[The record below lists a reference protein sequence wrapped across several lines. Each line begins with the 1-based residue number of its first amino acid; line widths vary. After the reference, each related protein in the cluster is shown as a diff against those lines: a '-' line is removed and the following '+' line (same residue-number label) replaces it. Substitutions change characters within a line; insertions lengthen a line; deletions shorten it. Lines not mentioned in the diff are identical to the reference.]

1 MRTPIRSRTL
11 PKLPTLRTL
20 ALACAGAGLLACT
33 SLRPEISPSAAP
45 TDAPTAAADAYLAGR
60 NHHLARRYDEARAA
74 YQAALRADPQHVDA
88 RNGLA
93 TLHAEQRDFAAAV
106 RIWRELTASLNM
118 ASGPGKAYLFGNLGH
133 AYFLSGDYD
142 QALVALEKACLL
154 DPLNHRSWQLLGETL
169 GKLGQEGRAAQ
180 MLRQAEALRRHDLRA
195 DLAAVGGRTPVAAI
209 RRAADRQ
216 AEAPREEREWLQA
229 ELHPDEGGLL
239 ELRRGKDTPA
249 PAPEPLAPDTPA
261 PLEHAG
267 VARLEIRNGNGVTG
281 MARALARQLGQ
292 QEVSGLKVTRLS
304 NHKGFAVRRTRID
317 YEAAFRA
324 QAERL
329 AERIDEV
336 QLREVSDCAPA
347 NLRLVLGRDLPRR
360 GLVLRPLDD
369 AAPAAPAVGTASSA
383 AARDTPAL
391 PAGAGKAG

>member
-1 MRTPIRSRTL
+1 MEMSMRTPTPSRT
-11 PKLPTLRTL
+11 LPTLRTL

-33 SLRPEISPSAAP
+33 SLRPDPAPSAAP
-45 TDAPTAAADAYLAGR
+45 AAAADAYLSGR

-74 YQAALRADPQHVDA
+74 YQAALRADPGHVDA

-118 ASGPGKAYLFGNLGH
+118 GSGPGKAYLFSNLGH

-195 DLAAVGGRTPVAAI
+195 DLAAVGGQTPVAAI
-209 RRAADRQ
+209 RRAANRQ
-216 AEAPREEREWLQA
+216 AEAPPEEGEWLQA
-229 ELHPDEGGLL
+229 ELHADGGGLL
-239 ELRRGKDTPA
+239 ELRRGKAAPA
-249 PAPEPLAPDTPA
+249 PAPEPPAPETPA

-292 QEVSGLKVTRLS
+292 PASSGLKVTRLS
-304 NHKGFAVRRTRID
+304 NDKGFAVKRTRIEF
-317 YEAAFRA
+317 EAAFRV

-329 AERIDEV
+329 AERIGEV
-336 QLREVSDCAPA
+336 QLREVPDCAPA
-347 NLRLVLGRDLPRR
+347 DLRLVLGRDLPRR
-360 GLVLRPLDD
+360 RLVLRPLNEG
-369 AAPAAPAVGTASSA
+369 APAAPASPPGPGRT
-383 AARDTPAL
+383 
-391 PAGAGKAG
+391 G